1 MKWRRGRINTDIS
14 HCNSQADII
23 ELALETRTSDLNH
36 DKKAFKYTLSALCL
50 DLKKASSFPE
60 LVGTF
65 SELFSL
71 RVIFNLP
78 TKDRKFSTENNQ
90 AS

>member
-14 HCNSQADII
+14 HCKSQADII

-36 DKKAFKYTLSALCL
+36 DKKAFKYTLSGLCL
-50 DLKKASSFPE
+50 DLKKASSFRE

-65 SELFSL
+65 LELFS
-71 RVIFNLP
+71 
-78 TKDRKFSTENNQ
+78 
-90 AS
+90 